1 MAVPK
6 SKVSK
11 ARRDKRRA
19 NWKLKLPGMVEC
31 PQCHEMKLSHRIC
44 KKCGY
49 YDGQEVVKNGKATV
63 KTTEKVAKEVKTE
76 TAEPV
81 AE

>member
-19 NWKLKLPGMVEC
+19 NWKLEAPGLIKCECGAYRLP
-31 PQCHEMKLSHRIC
+31 HRIC
-44 KKCGY
+44 PSCGKY
-49 YDGQEVVKNGKATV
+49 NGRSY
-63 KTTEKVAKEVKTE
+63 AKD
-76 TAEPV
+76 AE
-81 AE
+81 AN